1 MRFRS
6 SPPSA
11 LSRLGPTARLI
22 AGGLGLAAAGYATW
36 SAVAWYRYGQAAK
49 GKGDAADPL
58 LDHFMPEFEVVERHH
73 IGVNAPAEVTLA
85 AAKEQDIEGSPIAQ
99 AIFKARALV
108 MGAPPAGKQLPQGL
122 LAQVLSLG
130 WGVLADTPGEIV
142 LGAVTKPWEPSPTFK
157 ALKPDEFAAF
167 HAPGYVKI
175 VWSLRADPETSER
188 STFRTETRAVATD
201 RVAREKFRRYWAL
214 SSAGIALIRL
224 LSLMPLKSEAERR
237 WHQADERRRAD
248 LDDSLVA
255 ARSDEDVV
263 HG

>member
-6 SPPSA
+6 SQPRA
-11 LSRLGPTARLI
+11 LARLGPTARLI

-36 SAVAWYRYGQAAK
+36 SALAWYRYGQAAK
-49 GKGDAADPL
+49 GEGDAADPL

-73 IGVNAPAEVTLA
+73 IGVNAPAEVTLV
-85 AAKEQDIEGSPIAQ
+85 AAKEQDIGGSPIAQ

-108 MGAPPAGKQLPQGL
+108 MGAPPAGKPLPQGL
-122 LAQVLSLG
+122 MAQVLSLG

-142 LGAVTKPWEPSPTFK
+142 LGAVTKPWEPSPIFK
-157 ALKPDEFAAF
+157 ALKPEEFAAF

-175 VWSLRADPETSER
+175 VWSLRADPETSEH
-188 STFRTETRAVATD
+188 STFRTETRAIATD
-201 RVAREKFRRYWAL
+201 PAAREKFRRYWAL

-224 LSLMPLKSEAERR
+224 LSLRPLKAEAERR

-248 LDDSLVA
+248 FGDSLVVGV
-255 ARSDEDVV
+255 SDDDVV
-263 HG
+263 RG